1 MCRDCGC
8 GLPGEEPIGV
18 SAHHHHEHEHGPHSH
33 SHEHEHEHEHGP
45 GLHHGEEHA
54 HAHSHPHSH
63 THSHSHEHGHTHD
76 HEHSHPDRRTLE
88 LRQSILAKNER
99 LAERNRGFF
108 HARGLLTL
116 NVLSSPGSGKTT
128 LLRET
133 IRDVTILIT
142 GVLLIAAAVGFCMV
156 QIHADK
162 ENQKWATPI
171 LASIVGS
178 ALGFLGGKSV
188 GVKGKSEGEKGE

>member
-1 MCRDCGC
+1 MANDGSSGPASQTPAMIAHERTK
-8 GLPGEEPIGV
+8 LPDLDLEDADFTFKVVSRESEEEKRARIV
-18 SAHHHHEHEHGPHSH
+18 TNK
-33 SHEHEHEHEHGP
+33 
-45 GLHHGEEHA
+45 LK
-54 HAHSHPHSH
+54 
-63 THSHSHEHGHTHD
+63 
-76 HEHSHPDRRTLE
+76 LE
-88 LRQSILAKNER
+88 NQ
-99 LAERNRGFF
+99 
-108 HARGLLTL
+108 
-116 NVLSSPGSGKTT
+116 